1 MNYAE
6 EKRIRP
12 VSGFAGLAVFIA
24 ILLVSCLAI
33 ISVCVIDDVDDEVF
47 GIILAISIILIC
59 LDCILTAGLAA
70 LWRYALAQ
78 HKRQKALETGVQ
90 ALLRDRII
98 QSCDYYQKKQ
108 SISVHGRE
116 NIQSMYAAYHALG
129 GNGVGAAR

>member
-1 MNYAE
+1 MQLPDWVVQYW
-6 EKRIRP
+6 
-12 VSGFAGLAVFIA
+12 VVWTFGL
-24 ILLVSCLAI
+24 
-33 ISVCVIDDVDDEVF
+33 
-47 GIILAISIILIC
+47 
-59 LDCILTAGLAA
+59 LTAGLAA

-129 GNGVGAAR
+129 GNGAVTALVKDVNELPTHF

>member
-1 MNYAE
+1 MQLPDWAVQYWVVWA
-6 EKRIRP
+6 
-12 VSGFAGLAVFIA
+12 FGL
-24 ILLVSCLAI
+24 
-33 ISVCVIDDVDDEVF
+33 
-47 GIILAISIILIC
+47 
-59 LDCILTAGLAA
+59 LTACLAA

-129 GNGVGAAR
+129 GNGTVTALVHDVGELPTHF

>member
-1 MNYAE
+1 MQLPDWVVQYWVVWA
-6 EKRIRP
+6 
-12 VSGFAGLAVFIA
+12 FGL
-24 ILLVSCLAI
+24 
-33 ISVCVIDDVDDEVF
+33 
-47 GIILAISIILIC
+47 
-59 LDCILTAGLAA
+59 LTSGLAA

-129 GNGVGAAR
+129 GNGAVTALVKDVNELPTHF

>member
-1 MNYAE
+1 MPLPDWAVQYWVVWA
-6 EKRIRP
+6 
-12 VSGFAGLAVFIA
+12 FGL
-24 ILLVSCLAI
+24 
-33 ISVCVIDDVDDEVF
+33 
-47 GIILAISIILIC
+47 
-59 LDCILTAGLAA
+59 LTACLAA

-129 GNGVGAAR
+129 GNGAVTALVKDVNELPTHF